1 MQESPAHTW
10 IPWLALLVILAIN
23 WTGVKGALYGFLP
36 GGPSAEDLPAWRADY
51 ATALAE
57 SQASGKPI
65 LVDFTADW
73 CPPCRVMER
82 EVWPDE
88 RVRQAL
94 NEHTVPLQLD
104 IDDDANS
111 RLADSRRVGSI
122 PTVLLLDSNGKE
134 VARRGILTPS
144 QVLDLV
150 QKHRRVQ

>member
-1 MQESPAHTW
+1 MPQRPIHKW
-10 IPWLALLVILAIN
+10 IPWLALLVILAVN

-36 GGPSAEDLPAWRADY
+36 GGPSPEDLPAWRADY

-88 RVRQAL
+88 RVRRAL
-94 NEHTVPLQLD
+94 NEFTVPLQ
-104 IDDDANS
+104 IDVDDEAAS
-111 RLADSRRVGSI
+111 PLSDARRIRSI
-122 PTVLLLDSNGKE
+122 PTVLILDSQGNE
-134 VARRGILTPS
+134 VARKGIMSPS
-144 QVLDLV
+144 EVLALV
-150 QKHRRVQ
+150 TKHSR

>member
-1 MQESPAHTW
+1 MPQRPIHKW
-10 IPWLALLVILAIN
+10 IPWLALLVILAVN

-36 GGPSAEDLPAWRADY
+36 GGPAPDELPAWRADY

-88 RVRQAL
+88 RVRRAL
-94 NEHTVPLQLD
+94 DESTIPLQ
-104 IDDDANS
+104 IDVDDEAAS
-111 RLADSRRVGSI
+111 PLADARRIRSI
-122 PTVLLLDSNGKE
+122 PTVLILDSQGNE
-134 VARRGILTPS
+134 VARKGIMSPS
-144 QVLDLV
+144 EVIALV
-150 QKHRRVQ
+150 AKHSR